1 MRSNVL
7 LALRYALKRTGD
19 SYLQGAGDG
28 IFFPKDATDGV
39 TARE

>member
-7 LALRYALKRTGD
+7 LALRYALKRTSG
-19 SYLQGAGDG
+19 SCLQGASDG

-39 TARE
+39 AARE